1 MSKCPEQYRGVGY
14 SCPRIPSDSLCIKS
28 RNNFLLF
35 SSSFQYS
42 MTRLL
47 TKVSLE
53 SMAAALTNSSSVKSR
68 NISPLPVRS
77 HSSLTLN
84 SWQTESIICSVTFT
98 MPFSIRLIA
107 ERVTP
112 TREPNFSADSPKIVR
127 NSLIRSFNKHP
138 GDYQVPV
145 LADDCEKFQGDLCLY
160 QLWRNWMS

>member
-28 RNNFLLF
+28 RNNFL
-35 SSSFQYS
+35 
-42 MTRLL
+42 
-47 TKVSLE
+47 
-53 SMAAALTNSSSVKSR
+53 
-68 NISPLPVRS
+68 
-77 HSSLTLN
+77 
-84 SWQTESIICSVTFT
+84 
-98 MPFSIRLIA
+98 PFSIRLIA